1 MPSITIRK
9 PGLLTTIQDL
19 GRPGLGRFGVPASGA
34 MDPLAFRIS
43 NRLLGNADNS
53 PVLEITAVGPEIEFH
68 QETRVALAGGNL
80 MPMLG
85 NRLLEVWQA
94 RVAGKGEILH
104 FGGRRQGS
112 RCYLAVA
119 GGFRACPILGSAATD
134 LDSGFGGVDGKPLR
148 AGQLLEIGE
157 QGCGRAGKVRF
168 DFFRQYSN
176 PFEIRFVRE
185 EQLLFEEASMASF
198 KSGWYRI
205 REHSNRMGYRLQGP
219 SIAANV
225 AADLISEAIS
235 PGTIQIPSSGQPILL
250 MADRQSVGGYPR
262 IGYVIGA
269 DLPKAA
275 QLWVGHSIRFR
286 EVTIEQAHFLLR
298 EQEAMLDQAIIY

>member
-1 MPSITIRK
+1 MPSITIRR

-19 GRPGLGRFGVPASGA
+19 GRPGLGRFGVPLSGA

-43 NRLLGNADNS
+43 NRLLGNAENS
-53 PVLEITAVGPEIEFH
+53 PALEITAVGPEIEFH
-68 QETRVALAGGNL
+68 QETRFALAGGNL
-80 MPMLG
+80 TPMLG
-85 NRLLEVWQA
+85 DRTLDVWQA
-94 RVAGKGEILH
+94 NIAGKGEILH
-104 FGGRRQGS
+104 FEGRRQGS
-112 RCYLAVA
+112 RCYVAVV
-119 GGFRACPILGSAATD
+119 GGFQARPILGSAATD
-134 LDSGFGGVDGKPLR
+134 LDSGFGGVDGKPLG

-157 QGCGRAGKVRF
+157 QDCGRAGRLRF

-185 EQLLFEEASMASF
+185 EQLLFEEASMARF

-205 REHSNRMGYRLQGP
+205 SVHSNRMGYRLQGP

-225 AADLISEAIS
+225 AADLISEAIP
-235 PGTIQIPSSGQPILL
+235 PGTIQVPSNGQPILL

-262 IGYVIGA
+262 IGYVIRA
-269 DLPKAA
+269 DQPKAA
-275 QLWVGHSIRFR
+275 QLWVAHSIRFL
-286 EVTIEQAHFLLR
+286 EVAIDQAHFLLR